1 MDEQSKSEYLTIE
14 ALRSGTVSEFATFLT
29 DLNVAYAA
37 CYQFSHASKLRRKM
51 RRGPYPFW
59 ELGLGIP
66 SELQTGRANPDEIQP
81 GAILELTQVE
91 IHSPGFFEFL
101 GMLNPLNT
109 IREYL
114 NDRHER
120 RKDKLYREPLERE
133 KLTLENELLMRQIRK
148 EELDILASELGMMRD
163 LGFDEEYLRQ
173 YVWQSIGQPLARL
186 ARHQD
191 TKLIGRASNANRTWP
206 DRPQS

>member
-1 MDEQSKSEYLTIE
+1 MDERPKSEHLTIE

-37 CYQFSHASKLRRKM
+37 CYQFNQAHKLRRKM
-51 RRGPYPFW
+51 RRGPYLFW
-59 ELGLGIP
+59 EFGLGSP
-66 SELQTGRANPDEIQP
+66 GELQNGRITPGDIQP
-81 GAILELTQVE
+81 GATLELTQVE

-120 RKDKLYREPLERE
+120 LKDKRYREPLERE
-133 KLTLENELLMRQIRK
+133 KLILENELLSHQIRK
-148 EELDILASELGMMRD
+148 EELDILGSELEMMREH
-163 LGFDEEYLRQ
+163 GFDEDYLRQ

-191 TKLIGRASNANRTWP
+191 TQLIGRASNANRIWP
-206 DRPQS
+206 DRSQ